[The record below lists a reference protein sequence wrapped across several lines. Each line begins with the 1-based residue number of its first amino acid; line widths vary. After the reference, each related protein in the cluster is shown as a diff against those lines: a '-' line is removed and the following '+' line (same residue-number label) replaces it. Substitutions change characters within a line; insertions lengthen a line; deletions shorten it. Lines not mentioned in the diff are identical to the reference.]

1 MKKKYLVLFLICT
14 QIVSVS
20 AQKLHL
26 AFSDSIIEKPFN
38 IWIKTFDNGVFSIK
52 DSFLVN
58 NENKQNIYFNLPNY
72 IGYVE
77 VLKDNKNA
85 KNGIGIIFN
94 PNEKDAIFLFNQEDI
109 KKKNF
114 LFKNSP
120 ENIRYNILI
129 DYMDKFFQKFG
140 EIRKERNTLNP
151 FDSLYLNKLLHT
163 ETNQDALYSEMNL
176 IVDSI
181 LKVDTTLFTTKL
193 ADLLKTP
200 CSTSLPSYKKYFD
213 NFNALLHYHLFDYV
227 DFNNENILNHP
238 FFYDKIDQY
247 FNLYCNDNNIQNG
260 IDILM
265 QKASKNEKVKSV
277 VINYLVSYF
286 LSNKN
291 DDLVAY
297 VYEKYGELCSIN
309 LGAKQMKEFSNIVHT
324 QVGSTIPDIVLY
336 DSKNNMQ
343 SVLQTASKNK
353 YTIVY
358 VWLSSCSACKTK
370 TPKLVEQTKPYLNK
384 GLSVFSIS
392 LDENKDAWF
401 SSILKYQTEKWTNV
415 AELVTL
421 QNSSILP
428 KLNIRATPK
437 LFIIDNKGTI
447 IAKDLYNDELNSELK
462 SLFK

>member
-72 IGYVE
+72 IGYIE

-151 FDSLYLNKLLHT
+151 FDSLYLNKL
-163 ETNQDALYSEMNL
+163 
-176 IVDSI
+176 
-181 LKVDTTLFTTKL
+181 F
-193 ADLLKTP
+193 
-200 CSTSLPSYKKYFD
+200 
-213 NFNALLHYHLFDYV
+213 
-227 DFNNENILNHP
+227 
-238 FFYDKIDQY
+238 
-247 FNLYCNDNNIQNG
+247 
-260 IDILM
+260 LM
-265 QKASKNEKVKSV
+265 
-277 VINYLVSYF
+277 
-286 LSNKN
+286 
-291 DDLVAY
+291 
-297 VYEKYGELCSIN
+297 
-309 LGAKQMKEFSNIVHT
+309 
-324 QVGSTIPDIVLY
+324 
-336 DSKNNMQ
+336 
-343 SVLQTASKNK
+343 
-353 YTIVY
+353 
-358 VWLSSCSACKTK
+358 
-370 TPKLVEQTKPYLNK
+370 
-384 GLSVFSIS
+384 
-392 LDENKDAWF
+392 
-401 SSILKYQTEKWTNV
+401 
-415 AELVTL
+415 
-421 QNSSILP
+421 
-428 KLNIRATPK
+428 
-437 LFIIDNKGTI
+437 
-447 IAKDLYNDELNSELK
+447 
-462 SLFK
+462 